1 MSHFFICYLDP
12 RFRGDESVWGV
23 FTFSLIYSNAPYIVC
38 PTQGNCPDHVW
49 WLFELAKSFKEAMM
63 YRSFVSLIV
72 IMLFSFSVSGCL
84 VTQSTYMKKVAEADS
99 QAQELASL
107 QKKHKD
113 LTDENNA
120 LKDKIKTLTA
130 DRDQLKEA
138 FANTTKEKE
147 DLDKILKSKSDNL
160 SKTITDMRQ
169 KNADL
174 EAENTKLKENLAELK
189 KKEAKVESESNTY
202 KQLMQEMKGEV
213 AKGQVT
219 ISELKGK
226 LTLDVVDKILFAS
239 GQSEVMKEGL
249 AVLKRV
255 IDILKNVKDK
265 AIRVE
270 GHTDNVKIKGS
281 LANVYRT
288 NWELSAARA
297 INVTKYLQQQ
307 GIDPVLLSATAF
319 GEYKPIANNT
329 TSEGRA
335 KNRRIAI
342 ILLPK
347 E

>member
-12 RFRGDESVWGV
+12 RFRGDESVGGE

-38 PTQGNCPDHVW
+38 PIQGNCPYYIW
-49 WLFELAKSFKEAMM
+49 WLFELAKSFKEAIM
-63 YRSFVSLIV
+63 YRNFVSFIV
-72 IMLFSFSVSGCL
+72 IMLFSFAISGCL
-84 VTQSTYMKKVAEADS
+84 VTESTYLKKVAEADS

-138 FANTTKEKE
+138 FANATKEKE
-147 DLDKILKSKSDNL
+147 DLDKVLKSKSDDL
-160 SKTITDMRQ
+160 SKTISDIRQ
-169 KNADL
+169 KNANL

-213 AKGQVT
+213 AKGQIT

-239 GQSEVMKEGL
+239 GQSEVTKEGL

-281 LANVYRT
+281 LARVYPT

-307 GIDPVLLSATAF
+307 DIDPALLSATAF
-319 GEYKPIANNT
+319 GEYNPIANNT

>member
-1 MSHFFICYLDP
+1 
-12 RFRGDESVWGV
+12 
-23 FTFSLIYSNAPYIVC
+23 
-38 PTQGNCPDHVW
+38 
-49 WLFELAKSFKEAMM
+49 
-63 YRSFVSLIV
+63 
-72 IMLFSFSVSGCL
+72 
-84 VTQSTYMKKVAEADS
+84 
-99 QAQELASL
+99 
-107 QKKHKD
+107 
-113 LTDENNA
+113 
-120 LKDKIKTLTA
+120 
-130 DRDQLKEA
+130 
-138 FANTTKEKE
+138 
-147 DLDKILKSKSDNL
+147 
-160 SKTITDMRQ
+160 
-169 KNADL
+169 
-174 EAENTKLKENLAELK
+174 
-189 KKEAKVESESNTY
+189 
-202 KQLMQEMKGEV
+202 
-213 AKGQVT
+213 
-219 ISELKGK
+219 
-226 LTLDVVDKILFAS
+226 VDKILFAS

-281 LANVYRT
+281 LARVYPT

-307 GIDPVLLSATAF
+307 DIDPALLSATAF